1 MSSRITSTLGRRE
14 LIRHVVFASK
24 ENLIPASVSEFVGYR
39 GSSKMEMDK
48 NINICAE
55 MLVSERAL
63 ATLGAHTRMPVRC
76 AREGR
81 KLVRCVWTPR
91 PVKKAPP
98 ALAAGA

>member
-1 MSSRITSTLGRRE
+1 M
-14 LIRHVVFASK
+14 IRHVVFASK

-55 MLVSERAL
+55 MLVSER
-63 ATLGAHTRMPVRC
+63 
-76 AREGR
+76 
-81 KLVRCVWTPR
+81 KLVQCVWTPR

-98 ALAAGA
+98 ALAASA